1 MISKAVFLVFEGFRA
16 LVRAKVPAI
25 ISSIT
30 IFITLMIFSIAY
42 FGYINLKGYSLE
54 FRKQYRIDV
63 FFDASLDRDKCL
75 DIFNSILLIDGIEQG
90 DFIDRERAAKIFERY
105 FHKDV
110 KEIVGTNPL
119 PLGGKFEVAPEYRD
133 VQIMSAIAD
142 KIRLINGVD
151 LTVFQSGLIKKI
163 DGFLDNLLTLAFII
177 GSAILIV
184 SIVMVSNT
192 IRLTIHAKR
201 GDIGTLRL
209 LGATDRFIKLP
220 FIIEGLLQGLGGAL
234 LSLGTLWVLYLLM
247 QYLQGYLRTYL
258 ISPELLI
265 PGNVI
270 IGMAL
275 GLIGSYRGI
284 SKYLK

>member
-1 MISKAVFLVFEGFRA
+1 MISKFVFLILEGFRA
-16 LVRAKVPAI
+16 LYRAKVPAI

-30 IFITLMIFSIAY
+30 IFITLMIFSVAY

-63 FFDASLDRDKCL
+63 FFDASIERDQCL
-75 DIFNSILLIDGIEQG
+75 DIFNTILLIDGIEQG
-90 DFIDRERAAKIFERY
+90 DFIDRDQAAEIFKRY

-110 KEIVGTNPL
+110 TDIVGSNPL

-133 VQIMSAIAD
+133 ERVMSQIAD

-177 GSAILIV
+177 GGAILLI
-184 SIVMVSNT
+184 SIIMVSNT
-192 IRLTIHAKR
+192 IRLTIHSKR
-201 GDIGTLRL
+201 NDISTLHL
-209 LGATDRFIKLP
+209 LGATNRFIKLP
-220 FIIEGLLQGLGGAL
+220 FIFEGILQGLGGAI
-234 LSLGTLWVLYLLM
+234 LSLVSLWILYLLM
-247 QYLQGYLRTYL
+247 QYIQGYLRTYL
-258 ISPELLI
+258 ISPEFLV
-265 PGNVI
+265 PANMM

-284 SKYLK
+284 SKYLQ